1 MDNPDFR
8 SEKAISQLKAL
19 LKLLKLTPKTT
30 KHYQF
35 MGEFLNDKKTRLFFP
50 FFFFFLTKQSPYEA
64 LGFGGWEV

>member
-30 KHYQF
+30 NHYQF
-35 MGEFLNDKKTRLFFP
+35 MGEFLNDKKTRLFF
-50 FFFFFLTKQSPYEA
+50 FFDQAVPL
-64 LGFGGWEV
+64 